1 MGYIC
6 YSWQPFFVMSRLVK
20 DFLNQDPSTMQ
31 LLIQGCKQ
39 NDRDSQRLL
48 YQHYYGYAM
57 SICARYCR
65 SMEES
70 KEIVNDGFMKVFKKL
85 DQHET
90 ESSFKAWLRRIMI
103 NASIDHYRKEVKHY
117 HQAAIDPAAPA
128 AIVTSNVLDD
138 LSYSELIGMV
148 QQLSPGYRAVFN
160 LYVIDGFTHQE
171 IAGILGIS
179 EGTSKSNLMKAR
191 DNLKKML
198 EKTRREDLYSRY
210 V

>member
-1 MGYIC
+1 
-6 YSWQPFFVMSRLVK
+6 
-20 DFLNQDPSTMQ
+20 MQ

-39 NDRDSQRLL
+39 NDRESQRLL

-57 SICARYCR
+57 SICSRYCR
-65 SMEES
+65 SLEES

-103 NASIDHYRKEVKHY
+103 NASIDHYRKELKHH
-117 HQAAIDPAAPA
+117 HQSGLSPEMISGAVQNTA
-128 AIVTSNVLDD
+128 VDD
-138 LSYSELIGMV
+138 LSYTELIGMV
-148 QQLSPGYRAVFN
+148 QRLSPGYRAVFN

-171 IAGILGIS
+171 IGEILGIS

-198 EKTRREDLYSRY
+198 EKVNRGDLYSKY

>member
-1 MGYIC
+1 
-6 YSWQPFFVMSRLVK
+6 
-20 DFLNQDPSTMQ
+20 MQ
-31 LLIQGCKQ
+31 LLIQSCKQ
-39 NDRDSQRLL
+39 NDRESQRLL

-57 SICARYCR
+57 SICVRYCR
-65 SMEES
+65 SYEES

-117 HQAAIDPAAPA
+117 HQSAIHPE
-128 AIVTSNVLDD
+128 TSSGAVSNGALDD
-138 LSYSELIGMV
+138 LSYAELIGMV
-148 QQLSPGYRAVFN
+148 QRLSPAYRAVFN
-160 LYVIDGFTHQE
+160 LYVIDGFNHHE
-171 IAGILGIS
+171 ISGILGIS

-191 DNLKKML
+191 ENLKKML
-198 EKTRREDLYSRY
+198 EKMNRGDLYAKY